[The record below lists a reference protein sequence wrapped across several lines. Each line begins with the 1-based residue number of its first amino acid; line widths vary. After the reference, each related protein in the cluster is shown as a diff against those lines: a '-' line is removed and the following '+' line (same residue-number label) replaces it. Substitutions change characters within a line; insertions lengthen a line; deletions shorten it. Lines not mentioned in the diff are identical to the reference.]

1 MPLSLPPPSLRA
13 APLHTEPL
21 RTGPV
26 WLPWLVRLRWA
37 AIAGQLLTVAIAR
50 WGFGLAV
57 PVGWLLAIIAFTA
70 ATNALVAW
78 LADRALARASALAA
92 AVIALDVVLLT
103 TLLGLSG
110 GPANPFSVLYLV
122 HVSLAALLFGFR
134 WSIAIAALCAACYA
148 LLFVAHVPV
157 AWDQGTH
164 AGHAGHDA
172 GGAIGLHLQGM
183 WAATAV
189 AAVILSYFVS
199 RIATALRERDERL
212 RALERAASRDEKLV
226 ALSALAA
233 GAAHELG
240 SPLATIAVAAGE
252 LDRAAR
258 RIPAADALAA
268 DARLIRDEVVRCRE
282 ILTRMSGEAGA
293 DTGEGFDATDLAQLL
308 AAVRERL
315 DSGERGRVSIE
326 CMDPEATLRAPRAAL
341 VQALVNLVRNGLAAN
356 DVGPVSLSA
365 TTAGG
370 VARFEVRDAGAGM
383 APNVLARA
391 GEPFFSTREPGGG
404 MGLGLF
410 LARAVAERLGGHLS
424 LDSAPG
430 RGTSAV
436 LEVLRDPRAR
446 VMLA

>member
-1 MPLSLPPPSLRA
+1 MPSVSSSSSDPQTDSLRPDA
-13 APLHTEPL
+13 
-21 RTGPV
+21 V

-37 AIAGQLLTVAIAR
+37 AVVGQLLTVAIAR
-50 WGFGLAV
+50 WAFGLAV
-57 PVGWLLAIIAFTA
+57 PIGWLLAIVAFTA
-70 ATNALVAW
+70 ASNALVGW
-78 LADRALARASALAA
+78 LAGRATRHTSGIAA

-103 TLLGLSG
+103 ALLGLSG

-157 AWDQGTH
+157 AWDHGAH
-164 AGHAGHDA
+164 AGHPGHDA

-199 RIATALRERDERL
+199 RIAAALRERDERL
-212 RALERAASRDEKLV
+212 RTLERAASRDEKLV

-258 RIPAADALAA
+258 QLPAAESLAA
-268 DARLIRDEVVRCRE
+268 DARLIREEVARCRE
-282 ILTRMSGEAGA
+282 ILTRMSGDVGA
-293 DTGEGFDATDLAQLL
+293 DVGEGFDATDLSHLL

-315 DSGERGRVSIE
+315 DPAERQRVSIT
-326 CMDPEATLRAPRAAL
+326 CTDPAATLRAPRAAL
-341 VQALVNLVRNGLAAN
+341 AQALVNLVRNGLAAAAA
-356 DVGPVSLSA
+356 GPVSLSA
-365 TTAGG
+365 DVAGG
-370 VARFEVRDAGAGM
+370 IARFAVRDAGPGM
-383 APNVLARA
+383 PPDVLARA
-391 GEPFFSTREPGGG
+391 GEPFFSTRAPGSG

-424 LDSAPG
+424 LDSEPG
-430 RGTSAV
+430 RGTCAV
-436 LEVLRDPRAR
+436 LQVLREPRPGT
-446 VMLA
+446 MLA